1 MDLRRFHFSTSWFLT
16 SCTHCCALSS
26 EIYVHFF
33 FVLGCYSESLTSYIC
48 PMCCVL
54 LGSSLDGYLNQRSLC
69 TSPAGQVVYARGGLW
84 KDICTNGHWTVVNS
98 NYEPQCSLFLQDRE
112 RGTIRNIQFVS
123 FYVHILRLATAAEPC
138 VKALWTSGI
147 EHLLARRCIEHLMT
161 LGVLACSEL
170 VVLVHSTYLNFILTS
185 KLGAHGPMGLKFKDV
200 SSHSSYFGSL
210 RSISGNMPSQRR
222 GVLLSLGLDTDT
234 RWLEIFDQPK
244 RIWLVLVSPAKV
256 IGTK

>member
-1 MDLRRFHFSTSWFLT
+1 MAIEQLSTAT
-16 SCTHCCALSS
+16 TNHNA
-26 EIYVHFF
+26 HFF
-33 FVLGCYSESLTSYIC
+33 FRTGRGEQSGTFSLYHFMYTFCDWPLPQKLASKFKTS
-48 PMCCVL
+48 
-54 LGSSLDGYLNQRSLC
+54 
-69 TSPAGQVVYARGGLW
+69 
-84 KDICTNGHWTVVNS
+84 
-98 NYEPQCSLFLQDRE
+98 
-112 RGTIRNIQFVS
+112 
-123 FYVHILRLATAAEPC
+123 
-138 VKALWTSGI
+138 LWTSGI

-170 VVLVHSTYLNFILTS
+170 VVLVHLTYLNFILTS

-200 SSHSSYFGSL
+200 SSHLSYFGSL

-256 IGTK
+256 IGT